1 MNFDCPKCNAAIAPE
16 GQRFCNRCGQDLH
29 AYYESRGITIQT
41 PPGELNQAPPNLL
54 PEEVQTLEMN
64 SPLANLN
71 QERPANNQTVVIEM
85 PDNTQPSTPL
95 DAKTPL
101 KALLRIVLP
110 SSDVFDRELAKNE
123 TQIGKG
129 PRNDI
134 VIADPAVSTSH
145 AVIRA
150 ENGGYSITDIG
161 SRNGTSVNGKRIVAT
176 QQLNHGDV
184 IGMGV
189 TRLTFRFADYSE
201 TGTIQMPD
209 ITAAGQVAPL
219 PLTEDSLAY
228 AVVSEKLLLQ
238 GDVER
243 LRGPASGGRRLLR
256 AMIEEKVV
264 DETRIR
270 DLMSRVFQIP
280 TISLKDTQI
289 DETLQA
295 KFPVKLA
302 KKSWIFPV
310 AETAQQLTLAVA
322 DPTDIAATGEVKK
335 RVNPKLLI
343 RLASASE
350 ILEQIDRHYGPKL
363 VGVLPNGEKIEYSI
377 NHHETEIGK
386 APHNH
391 IILTDPTVSNT
402 HAIILFRDGGY
413 SIVDLGSRNGT
424 FVNGER
430 LTTHAR
436 TLKHGDTIHMGQT
449 AWTFRNTA
457 ETPENVTAILSAE
470 ALDEI
475 RKRTYPQ
482 DLAQRTFDQEV
493 KTPQADWNA
502 LGANPPQVPQPPNVA
517 NQALIGVAPLAD
529 NAGAADS
536 SDEKDK
542 KKKKKEKEKE
552 AAEKQRI
559 KAAYIRAIGGIL
571 ATVMSAVLTVVL
583 TITVMRSG
591 GSNNSGNTNNGKL
604 ELSKKGH
611 PKLKLSPPAAGTPFE
626 GGKFE
631 ASGAVQV
638 PNTDGIYFV
647 DNGKSE
653 EIFWMPVN
661 QSGVQAGPIK
671 PIIFGAKVDDA
682 ESITYGGSFFYVMS
696 SLSDANAGDKNCLVR
711 FALDPITQGVQGTPE
726 VMTGIREF
734 LAANVQELKSA
745 AALPYDQGGINI
757 EGMAWDAVHDRLLLG
772 FRSPVV
778 NGNGLLVPIKLRDP
792 RGAFTTQNLITE
804 PVIQIPL
811 GGLGIRDIQYDSRAG
826 AFLIIAGS
834 QAQGDVK
841 DFVLYEWTGETDFSK
856 PDAAP
861 IELAKLDNKMKPEG
875 VAHAKI
881 GGRDFIMIT
890 GDASSFLKFDL
901 QEGP

>member
-1 MNFDCPKCNAAIAPE
+1 MNFECPKCHSPIATE

-29 AYYESRGITIQT
+29 AYYESRGITI
-41 PPGELNQAPPNLL
+41 PVPSGELNQSSPMLP

-64 SPLANLN
+64 SPIAHLD
-71 QERPANNQTVVIEM
+71 QERPVNNQTLVIEAPEITQASAQ
-85 PDNTQPSTPL
+85 PDATSPQ
-95 DAKTPL
+95 

-110 SSDVFDRELAKNE
+110 SSDVFDRELVKVE

-145 AVIRA
+145 AVIRV
-150 ENGGYSITDIG
+150 ENGGYTITDIG
-161 SRNGTSVNGKRIVAT
+161 SRNGTSVNGKRIIAT
-176 QQLNHGDV
+176 QSLNHGDV

-189 TRLTFRFADYSE
+189 TKLTFRFADYSE
-201 TGTIQMPD
+201 TGMIQMPD

-228 AVVSEKLLLQ
+228 TVVAEKLLSQ
-238 GDVER
+238 ADVDN
-243 LRGPASGGRRLLR
+243 LRGPAARGRRLYR
-256 AMIEEKVV
+256 ALVEEKMV
-264 DETRIR
+264 DEVKLR
-270 DLMSRVFQIP
+270 DLMSRIFHIP
-280 TISLKDTQI
+280 TIKLREAQVAEPLI
-289 DETLQA
+289 A

-302 KKSWIFPV
+302 HKSWVFPV
-310 AETAQQLTLAVA
+310 AESAQQLTLAVA
-322 DPTDIAATGEVKK
+322 DPTDTAATSEVKK
-335 RVNPKLLI
+335 KFNPKLEV
-343 RLASASE
+343 RLATASE
-350 ILEQIDRHYGPKL
+350 ILEQFDRHYGPKL
-363 VGVLPNGEKIEYSI
+363 VGVLPDGEKIEHAI
-377 NHHETEIGK
+377 NKHETEIGK

-430 LTTHAR
+430 LSTHAR
-436 TLKHGDTIHMGQT
+436 TLKHGDTIQMGQT
-449 AWTFRNTA
+449 VWTFRNSA

-470 ALDEI
+470 ALEEV
-475 RKRTYPQ
+475 RKRTVPA
-482 DLAQRTFDQEV
+482 DSAQQTFDQEV
-493 KTPQADWNA
+493 K
-502 LGANPPQVPQPPNVA
+502 
-517 NQALIGVAPLAD
+517 APLA
-529 NAGAADS
+529 NWNSVSSNPGQEANPAPPPAQSGASLTDSAPEPEAD
-536 SDEKDK
+536 KDK

-571 ATVMSAVLTVVL
+571 ATIMSAVLTVVL

-591 GSNNSGNTNNGKL
+591 GSNSGSNTNNGKL

-611 PKLKLSPPAAGTPFE
+611 PKLKLSAPAAGTAFN
-626 GGKFE
+626 GGKLE

-638 PNTDGIYFV
+638 PNSDGIYIV

-653 EIFWMPVN
+653 EIFWMPLTQN
-661 QSGVQAGPIK
+661 GAQAGPIK
-671 PIIFGAKVDDA
+671 PILFGAKVDDA

-696 SLSDANAGDKNCLVR
+696 SLSDPDAGDKNSLVR

-726 VMTGIREF
+726 VMTGIRDY
-734 LAANVQELKSA
+734 LAANVPELKSA
-745 AALPYDQGGINI
+745 ATLPYDQGGINI
-757 EGMAWDAVHDRLLLG
+757 EGLAWDAVHDRLLLG

-778 NGNGLLVPIKLRDP
+778 NGSALLVPIKLRDP

-804 PVIQIPL
+804 PSIQIPL

-826 AFLIIAGS
+826 AFLIIAGA

-841 DFVLYEWTGETDFSK
+841 DFVLYEWTGDTDFSK
-856 PDAAP
+856 PEAMP
-861 IELAKLDNKMKPEG
+861 IELSKLDSKMKPEG
-875 VAHAKI
+875 VAHVKI
-881 GGRDFIMIT
+881 GGKEFIVIT
-890 GDASSFLKFDL
+890 GDASSFLKIDL
-901 QEGP
+901 QEGQ